1 MYNSYED
8 EDRYEVVINCEDV
21 QISDKK
27 VNYKTSRSLNG
38 KKRQSWNSV
47 YQIFN
52 ITFSKIPEEMYLN
65 LRNLSREQL
74 GETRLILGDTFYIVD
89 IEGDTFQITES
100 KIKSEET
107 EYKVYS
113 GSIVLEESEG
123 N

>member
-1 MYNSYED
+1 M
-8 EDRYEVVINCEDV
+8 
-21 QISDKK
+21 
-27 VNYKTSRSLNG
+27 NG
-38 KKRQSWNSV
+38 KKRQSWNST

-52 ITFSKIPEEMYLN
+52 ITFSKISADSYNN

-74 GETRLILGDTFYIVD
+74 GETRLILGDIFYIVD

-100 KIKSEET
+100 IIKSEGT

-113 GSIVLEESEG
+113 GSITLEESEG

>member
-1 MYNSYED
+1 M
-8 EDRYEVVINCEDV
+8 
-21 QISDKK
+21 
-27 VNYKTSRSLNG
+27 
-38 KKRQSWNSV
+38 

-100 KIKSEET
+100 IIKSEGT

-113 GSIVLEESEG
+113 GSITLEESEG

>member
-1 MYNSYED
+1 M
-8 EDRYEVVINCEDV
+8 
-21 QISDKK
+21 
-27 VNYKTSRSLNG
+27 
-38 KKRQSWNSV
+38 

-100 KIKSEET
+100 KIKSEGT

-113 GSIVLEESEG
+113 GSIILEESEG